1 MQSTVNCMQ
10 IRPFFHKARQ
20 HIQMTCLIL
29 CGWFESTVQVCPFY
43 LGFTSLRHSITQNE
57 AVKEICSCR
66 VKCISPLHRKMCQL
80 SIVYILK
87 AIYLFAKPLGN
98 NMLFTKKSSYFTPW
112 FNRVQGNTKWNW
124 EELKSTE

>member
-1 MQSTVNCMQ
+1 MVCAMQSTVNCMQ

-29 CGWFESTVQVCPFY
+29 RGWFESTVQVWPFY

-66 VKCISPLHRKMCQL
+66 VKCSTSSALCTEKCQL
-80 SIVYILK
+80 SIVYIFK
-87 AIYLFAKPLGN
+87 ATYLFAKPPGN
-98 NMLFTKKSSYFTPW
+98 NMLQRSQVTSD
-112 FNRVQGNTKWNW
+112 
-124 EELKSTE
+124 LDSTERKEILNEIEKS